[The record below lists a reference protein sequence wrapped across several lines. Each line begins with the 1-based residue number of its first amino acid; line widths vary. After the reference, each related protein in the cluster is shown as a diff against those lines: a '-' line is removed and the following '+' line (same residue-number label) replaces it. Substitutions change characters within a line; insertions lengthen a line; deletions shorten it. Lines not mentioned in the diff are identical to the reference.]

1 MSVEDVRRFYSRLAE
16 DKELREKIAK
26 AGEKLK
32 DSIKTK
38 EDLQDT
44 DMAKAFALLEPFAR
58 EMGCPFTVED
68 LRNFEQNPTAE
79 LADEDLDAVSGGK
92 GVCVCISGGG
102 GQSDFKWS
110 DGAPCAPRICVIA
123 GVASSP
129 DGFCACPLAGGGSF

>member
-44 DMAKAFALLEPFAR
+44 DMAETFALLEPFAR

-68 LRNFEQNPTAE
+68 MRNFEQNPTVE

-92 GVCVCISGGG
+92 GVCVCVIGGG
-102 GQSDFKWS
+102 GQTDTKYPNGTLWPS
-110 DGAPCAPRICVIA
+110 CICVIGGTSLSSA
-123 GVASSP
+123 GQCTCV
-129 DGFCACPLAGGGSF
+129 LAGGGSY

>member
-32 DSIKTK
+32 DSIKTTK
-38 EDLQDT
+38 DLQDT

-58 EMGCPFTVED
+58 EMGCPFSVED
-68 LRNFEQNPTAE
+68 LRSFEENPTVE

-92 GVCVCISGGG
+92 GVCVCVIGGG
-102 GQSDFKWS
+102 GQTDRKIPNPILW
-110 DGAPCAPRICVIA
+110 
-123 GVASSP
+123 P
-129 DGFCACPLAGGGSF
+129 DYP